1 MRKQISLLMML
12 LLLVPAATSCRAG
25 ADERTGQAEGYG
37 GPLTVSVT
45 MQGEDIVRVRVTSHT
60 ETQGVGTRAIETLP
74 AAIEEADSIQ
84 VDSVSGA
91 TVTSNA
97 IKQAV
102 SQAMGSSGALQDFIP
117 MDGDSATQAPS
128 LTALT
133 GVGIAS
139 TGRVGP
145 GKAEDGSQVYSFNV
159 VFAAGQFEE
168 DGTIRRMQVDQLE
181 VVTPNLGGG
190 SAFSGFPTG
199 KDGEE
204 AFLREVSSWET
215 KGAMGEAY
223 MLTSGSWRTQMDAYE
238 QAMIGKTVEEVKAWY
253 AGRSGGSAGSGS
265 SAGNGSSAG
274 SGTAAQTSETT
285 ATDADDA
292 GAAQP
297 MNAMADVPAADAASS
312 ATMSLQGEYGDIL
325 LAIERAWED
334 AQQGSSGAGS
344 TDSTLVDTNTVTDST
359 NGEGAMG

>member
-12 LLLVPAATSCRAG
+12 LLLTPAVTACRAG
-25 ADERTGQAEGYG
+25 ADERTGRAEGYG

-45 MQGEDIVRVRVTSHT
+45 MQGEDIVRVRVTGHN
-60 ETQGVGTRAIETLP
+60 ETQGVGTRAIEALP

-102 SQAMGSSGALQDFIP
+102 SQALGSGGALQDFIP

-133 GVGIAS
+133 GVGMAS
-139 TGRVGP
+139 TGRIGP

-190 SAFSGFPTG
+190 SAFSGFPAG

-204 AFLREVSSWET
+204 AFLREVASWET

-223 MLTSGSWRTQMDAYE
+223 MLTSGSWREQMDAYE

-253 AGRSGGSAGSGS
+253 AGRNGGSADGS
-265 SAGNGSSAG
+265 A
-274 SGTAAQTSETT
+274 
-285 ATDADDA
+285 ATDETRSTDAADA

-297 MNAMADVPAADAASS
+297 MNDMADVPAADAASS

-334 AQQGSSGAGS
+334 ARQGSSGAGS

-359 NGEGAMG
+359 TGEGAMG